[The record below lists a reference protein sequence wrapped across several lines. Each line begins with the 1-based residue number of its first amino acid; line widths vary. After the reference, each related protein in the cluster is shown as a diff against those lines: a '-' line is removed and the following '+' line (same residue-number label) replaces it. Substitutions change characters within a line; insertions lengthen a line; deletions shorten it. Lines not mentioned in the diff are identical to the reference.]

1 MKTRVTMIGLA
12 LVCLMVGLVS
22 TSDAQPVRN
31 GEDAIWLRDVEGA
44 EMTLD
49 GVLDEEVWDQAE
61 TIELVWDGDHPFP
74 GSGQRTDRA
83 QVDWTAEEPTDPIN
97 AVVSVLRDGNMLWL
111 ALEAEDLS
119 VGGQTNLWNLDG
131 IIMTVLDP
139 SQVPENVESE
149 MNVFGNGHAN
159 SEFVA
164 SWWNPADTTD
174 SESEYD
180 DGSPVGEGQTIPGD
194 ELRLFSG
201 EYGVGFGEGNIERDQ
216 ELVDIWDAVATV
228 DGIVNDD
235 THGDD
240 DGYII
245 EMYLDLG
252 EMGYDFSQTD
262 GDKAAWS
269 IAVNDVDYVW
279 PRSIDP
285 DRSYNSR
292 VWWQNQWTNN
302 FNEGAAYL
310 LGAPDVTVSSGAAP
324 EVTEPEVT
332 IQNGSQLDAPEIDG
346 ILDEE
351 QWTEIDPSYY
361 LQYQTGP
368 DYWAQNAG
376 LLAQRHYS
384 FFRPNLGEG
393 TDQVVVDP
401 TEGRIKMFFI
411 DKMLYVGLDA
421 DDQAISGAPG
431 EDGRDGFRIAL
442 RQLDS
447 LDAEQTP
454 VGRQFDFSIDSS
466 GVVNFAED
474 AAVFA
479 DEGAVEAAVH
489 LKGASTAADPQDIDE
504 GYQMEIAIDLESL
517 GYTEDDDQIWFSLNY
532 FDGDFLAQHEDSYA
546 TRTWIVGERSEAPSI
561 YGYLDPNELIGT
573 AAEDLAEIPQNIRL
587 EGNYPNPFNPST
599 TIRYALPNSG
609 DVTVRV
615 FDALGRSAG
624 ELQPGMQTA
633 GRHTVEFDAS
643 HLASGVYF
651 YRVDLENAAGTDVRS
666 TVGRMILLK

>member
-1 MKTRVTMIGLA
+1 
-12 LVCLMVGLVS
+12 
-22 TSDAQPVRN
+22 
-31 GEDAIWLRDVEGA
+31 
-44 EMTLD
+44 
-49 GVLDEEVWDQAE
+49 
-61 TIELVWDGDHPFP
+61 
-74 GSGQRTDRA
+74 
-83 QVDWTAEEPTDPIN
+83 
-97 AVVSVLRDGNMLWL
+97 
-111 ALEAEDLS
+111 
-119 VGGQTNLWNLDG
+119 
-131 IIMTVLDP
+131 
-139 SQVPENVESE
+139 
-149 MNVFGNGHAN
+149 
-159 SEFVA
+159 
-164 SWWNPADTTD
+164 
-174 SESEYD
+174 
-180 DGSPVGEGQTIPGD
+180 
-194 ELRLFSG
+194 
-201 EYGVGFGEGNIERDQ
+201 
-216 ELVDIWDAVATV
+216 
-228 DGIVNDD
+228 
-235 THGDD
+235 
-240 DGYII
+240 
-245 EMYLDLG
+245 
-252 EMGYDFSQTD
+252 
-262 GDKAAWS
+262 
-269 IAVNDVDYVW
+269 
-279 PRSIDP
+279 
-285 DRSYNSR
+285 
-292 VWWQNQWTNN
+292 
-302 FNEGAAYL
+302 
-310 LGAPDVTVSSGAAP
+310 
-324 EVTEPEVT
+324 
-332 IQNGSQLDAPEIDG
+332 
-346 ILDEE
+346 
-351 QWTEIDPSYY
+351 
-361 LQYQTGP
+361 
-368 DYWAQNAG
+368 
-376 LLAQRHYS
+376 
-384 FFRPNLGEG
+384 
-393 TDQVVVDP
+393 
-401 TEGRIKMFFI
+401 MFFI